1 MIALAAVAALAGA
14 SVQSATGFGFALLL
28 SPALFAVL
36 DPYEAVTALLALGL
50 LLNLLVLA
58 DGGLGNVQGRA
69 LAPMLAAALPG
80 LLLGAGLLAWLS
92 KPVLQIAVG
101 TAVLVAVGVQLQAR
115 LRQSVPEA
123 RSPGGRSPA
132 RGAEPPA
139 RSGGLPAALVGF
151 ASGALTTSVS
161 ISGPPIVLWLEA
173 RGLRPAEV
181 RASLAAA
188 FLALNLVGGA
198 VVLASGGA
206 RAVDL
211 DVLAPLLVLV
221 AAGHLLGAVAFRRL
235 DERSFSRI
243 ALVLVALAGAASI
256 AAGLAAA

>member
-1 MIALAAVAALAGA
+1 LIALAAVAAFAGA
-14 SVQSATGFGFALLL
+14 AVQSATGFGFALLL

-50 LLNLLVLA
+50 VLNLLVLA
-58 DGGLGNVQGRA
+58 DGGLEPVQGRA

-92 KPVLQIAVG
+92 KPVLQVAVG
-101 TAVLVAVGVQLQAR
+101 AAVLVAAGVQLQAR
-115 LRQSVPEA
+115 MRQPAVEA
-123 RSPGGRSPA
+123 SSAGGRLHS

-151 ASGALTTSVS
+151 TSGALTTSVS

-188 FLALNLVGGA
+188 FLVLNLVGGV
-198 VVLASGGA
+198 VVLATGGA

-211 DVLAPLLVLV
+211 GVLGPLLALV
-221 AAGHLLGAVAFRRL
+221 AAGHVLGALAFRRL
-235 DERSFSRI
+235 DARAFSRI
-243 ALVLVALAGAASI
+243 ALALVALAGLASI
-256 AAGLAAA
+256 AAGLVAA